1 MTKRGV
7 SRKMGTYVRITAPEC
22 ERNEDGEKRR
32 RGFEE
37 EKMAFSCVL
46 HLKEECDGCGIC
58 EERRL
63 KRMEDEENRI
73 AETEI

>member
-1 MTKRGV
+1 MKTVRANDE
-7 SRKMGTYVRITAPEC
+7 RK
-22 ERNEDGEKRR
+22 
-32 RGFEE
+32 E

-46 HLKEECDGCGIC
+46 YLKEESDGCGFC

-73 AETEI
+73 AETER